1 MKGRGTR
8 SSVFFFNADHRKEE
22 GILTQTL
29 FTVIASLHPILTC
42 MIRHG
47 AIILI
52 VAFLL
57 GSAAFA
63 QDSGW
68 FARSDRNKEEQPHWI
83 TPLATTTPR
92 LEQEFRYD
100 LVCQELGGEHNVTNI
115 GGGKGLELIP
125 FDRTEIILSVPPYFT
140 RNFPSPTS
148 DGFGDFSWLV
158 KYRLLTANENQGNH
172 IFTVF
177 LGGTLPTGSSRNGA
191 EHATLTPTF
200 AYGKG
205 WGNFDAQGTFGI
217 TFPSADTTTLGTP
230 IAWNNAFQ
238 YRVARKFWPELEINT
253 TFFPNGERE
262 GNQQV
267 FLTPGLVIGR
277 IPLNHRIGL
286 TLGAGVQ
293 IAATRFHTSIHNAIV
308 SVRLPF

>member
-1 MKGRGTR
+1 
-8 SSVFFFNADHRKEE
+8 
-22 GILTQTL
+22 
-29 FTVIASLHPILTC
+29 

-47 AIILI
+47 VLA
-52 VAFLL
+52 LL
-57 GSAAFA
+57 LLLLLVPTLVA

-100 LVCQELGGEHNVTNI
+100 IVWQELGAGHNVTNI

-140 RNFPSPTS
+140 RNFPSTTA

-158 KYRLLTANENQGNH
+158 KYRLLTVNEKEGNY
-172 IFTVF
+172 IVTAF
-177 LGGTLPTGSSRNGA
+177 LGGSLPTGSSRNGA
-191 EHATLTPTF
+191 EHATLTPTL

-205 WGNFDAQGTFGI
+205 WGNFDIQGTFGM
-217 TFPSADTTTLGTP
+217 TFPVADTTTIGTP
-230 IAWNNAFQ
+230 VAWNNAFQ
-238 YRVARKFWPELEINT
+238 YRVARKLWPELEINT
-253 TFFPNGERE
+253 TFFPNGLRE
-262 GNQQV
+262 GNKQV

-286 TLGAGVQ
+286 TFGAGVQ
-293 IAATRFHTSIHNAIV
+293 IAATRFHTSNHNAIF